1 MELSHFFLTALQ
13 AVVSVVPV
21 KLLLV
26 SSFYLF
32 TEPPYPW
39 LSTLK
44 YHLITHLLQPRV
56 SLLMIR
62 CTQDMEGLGGIV
74 YLDSHSNENK

>member
-32 TEPPYPW
+32 TEPLYPW
-39 LSTLK
+39 LSTPK
-44 YHLITHLLQPRV
+44 NHLIAHLLQPRV

-62 CTQDMEGLGGIV
+62 RTQDMEGLGGIV
-74 YLDSHSNENK
+74 YPDSHSNENK